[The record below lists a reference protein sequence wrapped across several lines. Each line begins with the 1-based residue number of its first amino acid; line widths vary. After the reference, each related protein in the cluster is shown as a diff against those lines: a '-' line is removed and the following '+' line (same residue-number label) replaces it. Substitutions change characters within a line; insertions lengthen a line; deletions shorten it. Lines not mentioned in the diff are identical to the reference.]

1 MEMEKKHEKT
11 ILRLRFVLNPF
22 SFVFLLKG
30 NEKFHIILEMLDT
43 EEATYRWYFDAD
55 RKRLPT
61 MLKLID
67 EDLNAIRNKGRQSF
81 IETAPL
87 NFSRV
92 HHDYSDD
99 RNGFII
105 WKDSLE
111 ERLT

>member
-1 MEMEKKHEKT
+1 
-11 ILRLRFVLNPF
+11 
-22 SFVFLLKG
+22 VFLLKG
-30 NEKFHIILEMLDT
+30 KINYHIILETLDT
-43 EEATYRWYFDAD
+43 EEATYMWYFDAE
-55 RKRLPT
+55 KRGLPA

-67 EDLNAIRNKGRQSF
+67 EDLNTIRNKGRQSF
-81 IETAPL
+81 LENAPI

-99 RNGFII
+99 RKGFVI